1 MPSSPQE
8 SSQPETPPGLTR
20 MNQMIATES
29 NRPVYPLPGL
39 DNMTATTE
47 HSNAT
52 TIVAARLPKPDPIVT
67 KTVSSATTT
76 HLLSDLYDGAAPLE
90 NSSTRS
96 LDLDTVSE
104 RPEESGLANPKRTKI
119 SEFLVDFPSDWVSR
133 GAAEC
138 FRRCDARRCRFCQ

>member
-1 MPSSPQE
+1 
-8 SSQPETPPGLTR
+8 

-52 TIVAARLPKPDPIVT
+52 TIVAADYPSPTPLSPRRSALPRRRTPSQT
-67 KTVSSATTT
+67 STTVP
-76 HLLSDLYDGAAPLE
+76 LPLE

-96 LDLDTVSE
+96 LDD
-104 RPEESGLANPKRTKI
+104 
-119 SEFLVDFPSDWVSR
+119 SDVRSIFGSIR
-133 GAAEC
+133 QRLGIP
-138 FRRCDARRCRFCQ
+138 D